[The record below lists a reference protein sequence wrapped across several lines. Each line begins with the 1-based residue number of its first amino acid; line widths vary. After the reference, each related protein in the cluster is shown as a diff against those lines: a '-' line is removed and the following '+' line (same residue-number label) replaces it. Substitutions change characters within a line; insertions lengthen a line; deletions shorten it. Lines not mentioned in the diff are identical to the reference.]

1 MKFHLRN
8 FTQEIFVWHPKIP
21 ANLLSV
27 FFSHFSPWLITKNLK
42 DHIKTTNNSKEN
54 FISSQRCIHQ
64 SFIGSK
70 VEEGQGNLRGG
81 GVPAHKAQIRTIFF
95 WKIILSAAQESK
107 ILHHSNTKTF
117 RIFFHK
123 IKRIIDN
130 HPKDTYLNGQNTS
143 IQLHIPYVRLPN
155 DIHRSGIFIQC
166 FFAKSVSIWHTWTA
180 STTIPATWTV
190 INTGCWSK
198 MKCMKSESLKNGSIF
213 QVDCHT
219 ALGGCSTT
227 PQSQAPFVV
236 KGGKPNVNKQNPFFR
251 KESLGQMWG
260 DHFFWR
266 KNKCP

>member
-1 MKFHLRN
+1 MAPQNPRKFVICIFFSLFPLVNNKKSKRSYKDNEQQQRKFH
-8 FTQEIFVWHPKIP
+8 FVPEVH
-21 ANLLSV
+21 
-27 FFSHFSPWLITKNLK
+27 SPVIYWI
-42 DHIKTTNNSKEN
+42 
-54 FISSQRCIHQ
+54 
-64 SFIGSK
+64 
-70 VEEGQGNLRGG
+70 QGWRGAGKSEGG
-81 GVPAHKAQIRTIFF
+81 GAFPPIKHRFGQFFF

-117 RIFFHK
+117 RNFFHK